1 MFNLKVLLPIT
12 GTSVLTQ
19 SLVLFK
25 EQWGGGEG
33 EYIYKS
39 LFFLIETYTH
49 VFRYEITGL
58 TEEHLRN
65 SKSHKEV
72 QDRILEILYNGE
84 SARRL
89 MSDSGKARLL
99 VGHDLKRGLD
109 CLRINYPGH
118 LLR

>member
-1 MFNLKVLLPIT
+1 
-12 GTSVLTQ
+12 
-19 SLVLFK
+19 
-25 EQWGGGEG
+25 
-33 EYIYKS
+33 
-39 LFFLIETYTH
+39 
-49 VFRYEITGL
+49 
-58 TEEHLRN
+58 
-65 SKSHKEV
+65 
-72 QDRILEILYNGE
+72 LYNGE